1 MSTATPDTATTTGPS
16 TEPGRA
22 RAAVDSRP
30 VTLARVTKAEW
41 IKWRSLRSTWAV
53 LGAAVLGMLAI
64 GLIVAYNT
72 RHLTGNQDADDLSS
86 SATLQGYYLGQLLI
100 GALGVLFVSSEFS
113 TGMIRSSFAAVP
125 KRLPV
130 LWAKLAVFVAITAVA
145 MTAITVITFLVS
157 QAVIGHYRTGFSL
170 ADPGVWRVV
179 LGTSLYLVL
188 VGVIAGMIGWLVRS
202 TPGSLVSFFALIFIL
217 PELLGLFGSA
227 GRTVVQFFPS
237 QAGQAFTSAQP
248 ASPHLSPGAGVLV
261 LCAWAVAVTV
271 LAAVCL
277 RRRDA

>member
-1 MSTATPDTATTTGPS
+1 MSTATTDATPALRSAPT
-16 TEPGRA
+16 
-22 RAAVDSRP
+22 AVDSRP
-30 VTLARVTKAEW
+30 VTFARVTKSEW

-72 RHLTGNQDADDLSS
+72 RHITGNQDANDLAS

-113 TGMIRSSFAAVP
+113 TGMIRSTFAAVP
-125 KRLPV
+125 RRLPV
-130 LWAKLAVFVAITAVA
+130 LWAKLVVFLVITAVV
-145 MTAITVITFLVS
+145 MTTITIVTFLAS

-170 ADPGVWRVV
+170 GDPGVWRVV

-188 VGVIAGMIGWLVRS
+188 IGVIGGMIGWLVRS
-202 TPGSLVSFFALIFIL
+202 TPGSLVSFFALIFVL
-217 PELLGLFGSA
+217 PQLFSLFGSA
-227 GRTVVQFFPS
+227 GKHITQFFPS
-237 QAGQAFTSAQP
+237 QAGEAFASAAP
-248 ASPHLSPGAGVLV
+248 EPPNLSPGAGVLV
-261 LCAWAVAVTV
+261 LCAWAVVAVV
-271 LAAVCL
+271 LAAVTL